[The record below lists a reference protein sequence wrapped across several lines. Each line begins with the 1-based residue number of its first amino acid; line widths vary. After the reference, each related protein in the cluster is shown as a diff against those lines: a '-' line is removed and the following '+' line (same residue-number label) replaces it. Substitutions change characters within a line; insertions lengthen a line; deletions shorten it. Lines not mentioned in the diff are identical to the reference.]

1 MAKER
6 VQVQG
11 LGDVVPGIQPTIQR
25 AGQYAVAQVRA
36 APVPVPRSKLLD
48 LADTLKV
55 GQDLLQQYGLAA
67 KQEAEMFEE
76 ELSRKSPEE
85 IQAMLKKTEGELDKQ
100 VRRGAMGWLTSPLNQ
115 KRKLRAV
122 GRAAS
127 RALMVDITTRLEN
140 PLADDPD
147 DGLELASM
155 LQQEYISNNPA
166 LANSVFAQE
175 GLQEAINPQ
184 VQQLVVNFERKKAAI
199 AKRESGLAV
208 TSNFFDTIETLLS
221 SEGYQE
227 GSIQSG
233 VYKDKLK
240 EIWAESNA
248 HTPDEQRAIF
258 KATLSELAKQGMKN
272 EAEELLIFAQ
282 QELKFGNAPMS
293 EVEQNN
299 YEDFIEDVAEKAE
312 KDLEQDQL
320 DTFKLLSAEAYN
332 AIYDIKTK
340 KQGDFNGNSYTTIAG
355 LQKAIDD
362 FDGLD
367 EENKARLRKS
377 FLNDVTNFKTPSE
390 RRAEQTMFKVNRELL
405 QPKLD
410 TNILTESISDSLQ
423 VEFANAAD
431 VVGANPQI
439 IEQAYF
445 EAVDEL
451 RDKADELSLEYDD
464 PIKLEKALR
473 PFVYE
478 KIKEKEKQIR
488 DAYRNLATTD
498 KNKKE
503 FLTQT
508 MENAGDEKVIEPSWW
523 DSYLTPYKK
532 LEPTYQVERLKNL
545 VSVSLNEA
553 ADFNEVRKAYKILK
567 DTDLNNLVDIAN
579 GRKPMAVKLKPQVD
593 VPLARSLPFTPTL
606 FKTTPRE
613 RNATVK
619 ERDEIK
625 GLLKQAMIPLGGYM
639 NIRSLEEEHD
649 PLVGKFN
656 PLALDAR
663 FIPILT
669 KEEIDEG
676 KDSAMVKRK
685 AKAIGREDEL
695 DKFFN
700 EQLALYKKHI
710 KNKRPYP
717 NPGYSAETRSNLSG
731 LPLF

>member
-1 MAKER
+1 MATPRK
-6 VQVQG
+6 QVEGLRAAIPVLQPSIPQTGTGRIVPTKVTPFEQTPLGQLSRG
-11 LGDVVPGIQPTIQR
+11 LGV
-25 AGQYAVAQVRA
+25 AVEGAREY
-36 APVPVPRSKLLD
+36 KG
-48 LADTLKV
+48 LADL
-55 GQDLLQQYGLAA
+55 
-67 KQEAEMFEE
+67 EAQKFEE
-76 ELSRKSPEE
+76 ELARKSPEE
-85 IQAMLKKTEGELDKQ
+85 IQAMMKSNNEELDKQ
-100 VRRGAMGWLTSPLNQ
+100 VRRGTMGWLTSPLNRE
-115 KRKLRAV
+115 RKLRAV

-127 RALMVDITTRLEN
+127 RSLMVDITTRLEN
-140 PLADDPD
+140 RLADDPD

-208 TSNFFDTIETLLS
+208 TSNFFDTIETLIS

-227 GSIQSG
+227 GSISTG
-233 VYKDKLK
+233 AYKDKLK

-282 QELKFGNAPMS
+282 QELKFGNAAMS

-312 KDLEQDQL
+312 KDLEKDQL
-320 DTFKLLSAEAYN
+320 DSFKLLSAEAYN

-340 KQGDFNGNSYTTIAG
+340 QQGDFNGNSYTTIAE
-355 LQKAIDD
+355 LQKAVDD

-377 FLNDVTNFKTPSE
+377 FLNDVTNFKTPAE

-405 QPKLD
+405 LPKLD
-410 TNILTESISDSLQ
+410 TDILTESISDSLQ

-431 VVGANPQI
+431 VIGANPQI

-445 EAVDEL
+445 DAVDEL

-508 MENAGDEKVIEPSWW
+508 MENAGDEKVIEPSLW
-523 DSYLTPYKK
+523 DSFHKYKK

-545 VSVSLNEA
+545 VSVSLNEQA
-553 ADFNEVRKAYKILK
+553 NFNEVVKAYKILK
-567 DTDLNNLVDIAN
+567 NTDLNNLVDIAN
-579 GRKPMAVKLKPQVD
+579 GRKPMFVKLKPKVD
-593 VPLARSLPFTPTL
+593 IPLAGSLPFTPDL
-606 FKTTPRE
+606 FKTGPKE

-625 GLLKQAMIPLGGYM
+625 GILRQAMIPLGGYM
-639 NIRSLEEEHD
+639 NIRSLEEKSD
-649 PLVGKFN
+649 PLVGKFD
-656 PLALDAR
+656 PFALDAR

-669 KEEIDEG
+669 KEEIDAG
-676 KDSAMVKRK
+676 VDSDMVKRK

-695 DKFFN
+695 NKFFN
-700 EQLALYKKHI
+700 EQLALYKKI
-710 KNKRPYP
+710 KKNKRPYP
-717 NPGYSAETRSNLSG
+717 NPGYSAETRQNLSG